1 MNFSMKWKWIILS
14 LVMGLLFFMLG
25 CVAKTDAIQYFG
37 TLVLIPGLLG
47 LLYKIWP
54 EGEKA

>member
-1 MNFSMKWKWIILS
+1 MNFTMKWKWIILS

-25 CVAKTDAIQYFG
+25 CMAKVDPIQYFG
-37 TLVLIPGLLG
+37 TIVLIPGLLG

>member
-1 MNFSMKWKWIILS
+1 MKWKWIILS

-25 CVAKTDAIQYFG
+25 CMAKVDAIQYFG
-37 TLVLIPGLLG
+37 TVVLIPGLLG

>member
-1 MNFSMKWKWIILS
+1 MTIDMKWKWIILS
-14 LVMGLLFFMLG
+14 LTLGLLFFALG
-25 CVAKTDAIQYFG
+25 CMASADMIQYFG
-37 TLVLIPGLLG
+37 TIVLCPGLLG

>member
-1 MNFSMKWKWIILS
+1 MNFSMKWKWILLS

-25 CVAKTDAIQYFG
+25 CMAKADPIQYFG
-37 TLVLIPGLLG
+37 TVVLIPGLLG

>member
-1 MNFSMKWKWIILS
+1 MKWKWIILS
-14 LVMGLLFFMLG
+14 LVMGLLFFALG
-25 CVAKTDAIQYFG
+25 CAAGADMIQYLG
-37 TLVLIPGLLG
+37 TIILIPGLLG

>member
-1 MNFSMKWKWIILS
+1 MNLSMKWKWIILS
-14 LVMGLLFFMLG
+14 LVMGLLFFALG
-25 CVAKTDAIQYFG
+25 CAAGVDMIQYFG
-37 TLVLIPGLLG
+37 TIVLIPGLLG